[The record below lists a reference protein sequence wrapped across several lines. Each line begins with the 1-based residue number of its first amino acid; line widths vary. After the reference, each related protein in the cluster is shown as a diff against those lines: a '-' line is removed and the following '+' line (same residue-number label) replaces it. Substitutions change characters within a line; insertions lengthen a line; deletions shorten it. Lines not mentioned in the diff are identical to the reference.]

1 MSDDIRGP
9 VISAISGFVGV
20 LVGTALIPW
29 IRGHFL
35 RKRAA
40 RYLAIRVVCTLD
52 KYLEDCTDVAEDWG
66 EENRE
71 GYSEARVSAPPT
83 PSYPADLDWH
93 SIDYALMYE
102 LLSLPAMAEKAAS
115 IVNNAAEYVSSPDY
129 EEVFEMRSF
138 QYSKLGLKAFEL
150 TQKLRRAYKI
160 PDRDFSEWNPVSRLE
175 QQLKEIEDRRAQ
187 REAAHAQMIPPPP
200 SS

>member
-83 PSYPADLDWH
+83 PSYPADLDCT
-93 SIDYALMYE
+93 
-102 LLSLPAMAEKAAS
+102 AS
-115 IVNNAAEYVSSPDY
+115 TT
-129 EEVFEMRSF
+129 RSCMSF
-138 QYSKLGLKAFEL
+138 FPCRRW
-150 TQKLRRAYKI
+150 LRR
-160 PDRDFSEWNPVSRLE
+160 
-175 QQLKEIEDRRAQ
+175 QRA
-187 REAAHAQMIPPPP
+187 
-200 SS
+200 